1 MKRYR
6 IQCKY
11 DVIYFVLHIV
21 NIRFCNNQDILTMPE
36 INLPSTSAML
46 SKDFLFG
53 VATSSFQIEGD
64 RGGRLDC
71 IWDTFCAEENT
82 ISDSTNGDIA
92 CDHVKLWKQDIEL
105 IDSLGLDAYRLSIS
119 WPRVMN
125 QDGTINEVG
134 MQFYVNLVNEV
145 IERGMKVFVTLYHW
159 DLPQHLED
167 NGGWLN
173 RDTAFEF
180 EKYVEAVASTLGEKV
195 YSYATL
201 NEPFC
206 SAYLGY
212 EEGIHAPGK
221 TGMANGRRA
230 AHHLLL
236 AHGLALKV
244 LKRLCPNSKNGIVL
258 NFSNCHTIGSDS
270 NDIEAAKLA
279 DEYHN
284 QWYLQPIIDGKY
296 PDVIERLDAEVRPE
310 ILDGDMDLISQ
321 PIDYLGINFYT
332 RTLYKSDG
340 AGWFEVVPP
349 ATTELT
355 AMGWEITPDAFTEL
369 LVDLNQRYALPPIYI
384 TENGAAMNDELIGG
398 EVKDDDRTA
407 YFHTHLNAV
416 DEAMKQGVDI
426 RGYFAWSLMDNF
438 EWALG
443 YSKRFGIVYVDYET
457 QKRTLKQSA
466 LAYSKLVKSRL
477 NGYISGIK

>member
-1 MKRYR
+1 MK
-6 IQCKY
+6 
-11 DVIYFVLHIV
+11 D
-21 NIRFCNNQDILTMPE
+21 
-36 INLPSTSAML
+36 INLPSNSMML

-64 RGGRLDC
+64 RKGRLDC
-71 IWDTFCAEENT
+71 IWDTFCEKSGA
-82 ISDSTNGDIA
+82 ISDATNGDVA
-92 CDHVKLWKQDIEL
+92 CDHVALWKEDVAL
-105 IDSLGLDAYRLSIS
+105 IDDLGVDAYRLSIS
-119 WPRVMN
+119 WPRVMME
-125 QDGTINEVG
+125 DGTVNEVG
-134 MQFYVNLVNEV
+134 MQFYVNLVNDIV
-145 IERGMKVFVTLYHW
+145 KHGMKVFVTLYHW

-173 RDTAFEF
+173 RDTAYAF
-180 EKYVEAVASTLGEKV
+180 EKYAEAVAIALGDKV

-212 EEGIHAPGK
+212 EAGIHAPGK
-221 TGMANGRRA
+221 TGMANGRKA

-244 LKRLCPNSKNGIVL
+244 LNRLSPKSQNGIVL
-258 NFSNCHTIGSDS
+258 NFSNCHTTTSSEEDKH
-270 NDIEAAKLA
+270 AAKLA
-279 DEYHN
+279 DDYHN
-284 QWYLQPIIDGKY
+284 QWYLKPIIEGRY
-296 PDVIERLDAEVRPE
+296 PDVIDMLDADSQPE
-310 ILDGDMDLISQ
+310 ILDGDMDIISQ
-321 PIDYLGINFYT
+321 SIDYLGINYYT
-332 RTLYKSDG
+332 RTLYQSDG
-340 AGWFEVVPP
+340 NGWFEIVPP
-349 ATTELT
+349 STNKLT
-355 AMGWEITPDAFTEL
+355 AMGWEITPDAFSEL
-369 LVDLNQRYALPPIYI
+369 LVDLHKRYNLPPIYI
-384 TENGAAMNDELIGG
+384 TENGAAMDDVLCNDEVI
-398 EVKDDDRTA
+398 DDERTA

-416 DEAMKQGVDI
+416 NEAIEKGVDI

-466 LAYSKLVKSRL
+466 LAYSKLVKSRI